1 MLDLQCVN
9 HTKQTTGLLSQ
20 KRVKHNVSSITLRKF
35 SVNYGLKDLRES
47 IS

>member
-9 HTKQTTGLLSQ
+9 HTKQTTGLLSK
-20 KRVKHNVSSITLRKF
+20 KRVQHNVSSITPRKF
-35 SVNYGLKDLRES
+35 GVNYGLRDLRES